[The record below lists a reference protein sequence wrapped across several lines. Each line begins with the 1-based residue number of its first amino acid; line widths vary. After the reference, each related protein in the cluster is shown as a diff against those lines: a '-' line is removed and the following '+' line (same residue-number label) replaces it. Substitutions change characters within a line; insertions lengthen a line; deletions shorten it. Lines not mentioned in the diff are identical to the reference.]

1 MSDLTAQKK
10 FTVQDATRQGVEHSI
25 GLLFWLA
32 NAGQI
37 IDPWWSKNR
46 DAQLRNFWKDSDHF
60 SGAIYMMSS
69 KLASVP
75 RRVEPRDATVK
86 LHIKAAD
93 VFQSLLDESPQFG
106 QGWTDFWTRF
116 YEDLWCSDNGA
127 FGEVIGDG
135 EADGP
140 IKGPPIGL
148 AHLDSYNCQRTSDP
162 EFPVIFTDTAG
173 DGKRYKFHHSRVIF
187 ASQMPSAAADMYGV
201 GFCWLSRAINVV
213 QNLKDISVY
222 KQEKLGSRPIRG
234 ILTGAGINTE
244 SLVGALAMAEEGMD
258 NQGLSR
264 YAKTAVIGS
273 TNPQFTLDLL
283 NLASMPDGF
292 DEKSSTELAMFVIA
306 LTGGFPPRWL
316 WPATQTGATKADAM
330 YSHIAGSGGGAN
342 WHLDM
347 MTRLLGGSPRG
358 QAAMG
363 GKFLPPYLKLVFDY
377 QDDEQ
382 DRLQA
387 DIKKARADRRKT
399 DLEDSVVTVRVARE
413 QALSDGDLT
422 RAQFEQLELDDGNLP
437 DGESVLTLFSSLDP
451 FFIEHLDLGTDDP
464 LAIETNDPLEM
475 LVEIN
480 EAALNVQDVLANS
493 VSGKERRLAQQASSA
508 LSQLKEIYE
517 QISVQ
522 NIVAEQQAVEGQAA
536 QPGAEGQETEEEIE
550 EKGFNFGAK
559 VGETIAGQLARGE
572 GGRFANAAEVASARN
587 ELLANLLARLRA
599 KRGGGDR
606 GGAVAAR
613 KAANRAKIG
622 EVDGVGGGTVD
633 ALSAMRTG
641 DPVEPG
647 TLDTLQKRGL
657 AQVNA
662 DGSIT
667 MSTAGRRRQKAWR
680 QRRQGS
686 QADAR
691 TKSRRKET
699 TRGANAQ
706 PNFYRNCRS
715 SWCGRR

>member
-10 FTVQDATRQGVEHSI
+10 FTVQDATRQGVEHSV

-86 LHIKAAD
+86 AHIKAAD

-135 EADGP
+135 DSDGP

-148 AHLDSYNCQRTSDP
+148 AQLDSYNCQRTSDP

-222 KQEKLGSRPIRG
+222 KQEKLGSRPLRA
-234 ILTGAGINTE
+234 ILTAAGVNTQ
-244 SLVGALAMAEEGMD
+244 ALIDAISMSEEGMD

-264 YAKTAVIGS
+264 YAKMALIGS

-283 NLASMPDGF
+283 SLSNLPDGF

-330 YSHIAGSGGGAN
+330 YSHIAAGWLPTWTSGN
-342 WHLDM
+342 
-347 MTRLLGGSPRG
+347 
-358 QAAMG
+358 
-363 GKFLPPYLKLVFDY
+363 
-377 QDDEQ
+377 
-382 DRLQA
+382 
-387 DIKKARADRRKT
+387 
-399 DLEDSVVTVRVARE
+399 
-413 QALSDGDLT
+413 
-422 RAQFEQLELDDGNLP
+422 
-437 DGESVLTLFSSLDP
+437 
-451 FFIEHLDLGTDDP
+451 
-464 LAIETNDPLEM
+464 
-475 LVEIN
+475 
-480 EAALNVQDVLANS
+480 
-493 VSGKERRLAQQASSA
+493 
-508 LSQLKEIYE
+508 
-517 QISVQ
+517 
-522 NIVAEQQAVEGQAA
+522 
-536 QPGAEGQETEEEIE
+536 
-550 EKGFNFGAK
+550 
-559 VGETIAGQLARGE
+559 
-572 GGRFANAAEVASARN
+572 GR
-587 ELLANLLARLRA
+587 
-599 KRGGGDR
+599 
-606 GGAVAAR
+606 
-613 KAANRAKIG
+613 
-622 EVDGVGGGTVD
+622 
-633 ALSAMRTG
+633 
-641 DPVEPG
+641 
-647 TLDTLQKRGL
+647 
-657 AQVNA
+657 
-662 DGSIT
+662 
-667 MSTAGRRRQKAWR
+667 
-680 QRRQGS
+680 
-686 QADAR
+686 
-691 TKSRRKET
+691 
-699 TRGANAQ
+699 
-706 PNFYRNCRS
+706 
-715 SWCGRR
+715 